1 MQWSHAVISGVVSR
15 KLSDL
20 QDDWLIQNDFKLG
33 GGNVSSKMVPIIV
46 SDYGIRSKALKKDFL
61 QIEIHWFE

>member
-1 MQWSHAVISGVVSR
+1 MRSHAVISGVVSR

-33 GGNVSSKMVPIIV
+33 GSFKKWFTDPIIV
-46 SDYGIRSKALKKDFL
+46 LDDHGIKKSKDFL
-61 QIEIHWFE
+61 IFYDITLDL

>member
-1 MQWSHAVISGVVSR
+1 MRSHAVISGVVSR

-33 GGNVSSKMVPIIV
+33 GSFKKWFTDPIIV
-46 SDYGIRSKALKKDFL
+46 LDDDGIKKSKDFL
-61 QIEIHWFE
+61 IFYNITLDL

>member
-1 MQWSHAVISGVVSR
+1 MQSHAVISGVVSR

-33 GGNVSSKMVPIIV
+33 GSFKKWFTDPIIV
-46 SDYGIRSKALKKDFL
+46 LDDHGIKKSKDFL
-61 QIEIHWFE
+61 IFYDITLDL

>member
-1 MQWSHAVISGVVSR
+1 MRSHAVISGVVSR

-33 GGNVSSKMVPIIV
+33 GSFKKWFTDPIIV
-46 SDYGIRSKALKKDFL
+46 LDEHGIKKSKDFL
-61 QIEIHWFE
+61 IFYDITLDL

>member
-33 GGNVSSKMVPIIV
+33 GSFKKWFTDPIIV
-46 SDYGIRSKALKKDFL
+46 LDDDGIKKSKDFL
-61 QIEIHWFE
+61 IFYDITLDL

>member
-1 MQWSHAVISGVVSR
+1 MRSHAVISGVVSR

-33 GGNVSSKMVPIIV
+33 GSFKKWFTDPIIV
-46 SDYGIRSKALKKDFL
+46 LDDDGIKKSKDFL
-61 QIEIHWFE
+61 IFYDITLDL